1 MQINGPAIEFFAFI
15 GVAVWLI
22 FIGPRTSRSKREEP
36 TSTQEQ
42 PATDAADDH
51 EPRQRP

>member
-15 GVAVWLI
+15 GVAAWLI
-22 FIGPRTSRSKREEP
+22 FIGPRTSRSKREAP

-42 PATDAADDH
+42 PVTDVADD
-51 EPRQRP
+51 EPRQQP